1 MKATRRNSG
10 FSLVEVLCAILVLG
24 IGLAGLTQA
33 VSTAL
38 TSNKESEL
46 QTTAALFAAGIIE
59 QLRADGF
66 ITDGVTEG
74 DCGESL
80 TLYRWKQSITPAG
93 LEGLHDVTVLVE
105 NAKTGQA
112 IYELRTLLFEAP
124 MDYNTTGN
132 GRPSDAGTRR
142 RDRR

>member
-1 MKATRRNSG
+1 MRATRRNSG

-74 DCGESL
+74 DCGENL
-80 TLYRWKQSITPAG
+80 TLYRWKQSVTPAG

-124 MDYNTTGN
+124 MDSSTTGN